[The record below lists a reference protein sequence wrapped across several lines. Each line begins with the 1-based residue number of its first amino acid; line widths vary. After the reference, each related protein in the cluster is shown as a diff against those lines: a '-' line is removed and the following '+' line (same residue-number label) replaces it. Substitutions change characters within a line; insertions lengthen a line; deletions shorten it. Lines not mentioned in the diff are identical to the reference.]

1 MVTSKYRLVHL
12 LLSHMLHMFKTEVN
26 NYIMPNLDK
35 NVIDKFLDSSLDN
48 SQEILVLGVEAGGKI
63 KW

>member
-1 MVTSKYRLVHL
+1 
-12 LLSHMLHMFKTEVN
+12 MLHMFKTEVN